1 MKKSIKF
8 MDKTVKTK
16 TVIVVVAAFVAL
28 VVFVLAIGVLKGSS
42 GNSSDAV
49 VASGKK
55 VTAEQLV
62 AAPADHKGDSITFV
76 GKVFSVEGSDD
87 AYALQV
93 YSDIENSDG
102 NIIVYTAGSTKYNE
116 GDYIEA
122 SGVVDE
128 VNKGENAFGASLT
141 VPTVIAD
148 SVKIVDADQAIAPS
162 LTTKTPKL
170 VKTIGGLNITL
181 EKVEYA
187 KDETRIFI
195 HFDNSGADDYTF
207 YDFDAKLVQ
216 DRAEIKEVSDY
227 NRTIDNSSSDILSG
241 TAKDVKLYYGKINPE
256 NKATLTFEVTDSTNY
271 DATEVVFEI

>member
-1 MKKSIKF
+1 